1 LTWRKVNTSL
11 ISRLRP
17 HVAATTTLLSLG
29 VGALIFLW
37 FGWRAVRF
45 PYPLDYGEGPLLE
58 QALRIARGEGI
69 YLKPGNSPPWTVSN
83 YPPVYVLLE
92 APLTVLFGPAY
103 WYGRLISWLATVA
116 SALLAGSLVRT
127 LTADRL
133 ASTISA
139 LILPVVPFIGSWSM
153 LARIDTLALALSLAG
168 LLCVVRWPHRILA
181 VLTSALLLTAA
192 VYTRQSYGLAAPL
205 AAVVWLFGGYRRHAL
220 FLIAGMATLGSSLA
234 ILLNAFS
241 DGGFLFNIVTANVN
255 DFQWQLVILHL
266 RQTVLDMP
274 ILVVVGALSVCVSGR
289 FTSGAWR
296 LIVPY
301 SIAATLTGLTI
312 GKVGSNV
319 NYLLE
324 MGAALSI
331 AVGLLIAW
339 LRPRPV
345 MRQILLLVL
354 AVQVALML
362 PPSGPRAAALHRM
375 EDRDTTEALMQVLA
389 EVQGPV
395 LADEAMGL
403 LPLNGKSIE
412 LQPFEMTQL
421 VRAGVWNQS
430 FLLEAIDE
438 KRYDAILISRSPS
451 IQDRWTPKMLEHIE
465 AAYEPRMKL
474 RRTTLYEPRRG

>member
-1 LTWRKVNTSL
+1 M
-11 ISRLRP
+11 
-17 HVAATTTLLSLG
+17 
-29 VGALIFLW
+29 
-37 FGWRAVRF
+37 
-45 PYPLDYGEGPLLE
+45 LE
-58 QALRIARGEGI
+58 QALHIAGGEGI
-69 YLKPGNSPPWTVSN
+69 YLRPGDSPPWTVSN
-83 YPPVYVLLE
+83 YPPLYVLLE

-116 SALLAGSLVRT
+116 CAVLAGLLVRT
-127 LTADRL
+127 LTADWL
-133 ASTISA
+133 ASTITA

-181 VLTSALLLTAA
+181 VLASALLLTAA
-192 VYTRQSYGLAAPL
+192 IYTRQSYGLAAPL

-220 FLIAGMATLGSSLA
+220 LLVGAMATLGSSLA
-234 ILLNAFS
+234 ILLNAVS
-241 DGGFLFNIVTANVN
+241 DGGFFFNIVTANVN
-255 DFQWQLVILHL
+255 DFQWQLVSLHL
-266 RQTVLDMP
+266 GQAVVSMP
-274 ILVVVGALSVCVSGR
+274 VLVVVGALSVCVSGR
-289 FTSGAWR
+289 FASGAWR
-296 LIVPY
+296 VIVPY
-301 SIAATLTGLTI
+301 SIAATLTGLTV

-319 NYLLE
+319 NYLIE

-362 PPSGPRAAALHRM
+362 PPSGPRAAALQRM
-375 EDRDTTEALMQVLA
+375 EDRDTTDALMHVLA

-395 LADEAMGL
+395 LADDAMGL

-421 VRAGVWNQS
+421 VRAGVWDQS
-430 FLLEAIDE
+430 PLLEAIDE
-438 KRYDAILISRSPS
+438 ERYAAILITRSPS
-451 IQDRWTPKMLEHIE
+451 LQDRWTPQMLEHIE
-465 AAYEPRMKL
+465 AGYEPRMKL
-474 RRTTLYEPRRG
+474 RRTTIYEPRRG

>member
-1 LTWRKVNTSL
+1 MNTSL

-17 HVAATTTLLSLG
+17 HVAATATLLSLG
-29 VGALIFLW
+29 VGALVFIW
-37 FGWRAVRF
+37 CGWLAVRF

-58 QALRIARGEGI
+58 QALRIAGGEGI
-69 YLKPGNSPPWTVSN
+69 YLKPGDSPPWTVSN
-83 YPPVYVLLE
+83 YPPLYVLLE

-116 SALLAGSLVRT
+116 CAVLAGLLVRT
-127 LTADRL
+127 LTADWL
-133 ASTISA
+133 ASTITA

-181 VLTSALLLTAA
+181 VLASVLLLTAA

-220 FLIAGMATLGSSLA
+220 LLIGGMATLGSSLA
-234 ILLNAFS
+234 ILLNAVS
-241 DGGFLFNIVTANVN
+241 DGGFFFNIVTANVN
-255 DFQWQLVILHL
+255 DFQWQLVSLHL
-266 RQTVLDMP
+266 GQAVVSMP
-274 ILVVVGALSVCVSGR
+274 VLVVFGALSVCVSGR
-289 FTSGAWR
+289 FASGAWR
-296 LIVPY
+296 VIVPY
-301 SIAATLTGLTI
+301 SIAATLTGLTV

-319 NYLLE
+319 NYLIE

-362 PPSGPRAAALHRM
+362 PPSGPRAAALERM
-375 EDRDTTEALMQVLA
+375 EDRDTTEALMHVLA
-389 EVQGPV
+389 EAQGPV
-395 LADEAMGL
+395 LADDAMGL

-421 VRAGVWNQS
+421 VRAGVWDQS
-430 FLLEAIDE
+430 PLLEAIDE
-438 KRYDAILISRSPS
+438 KRYAAILIYSLARSTRPLDS
-451 IQDRWTPKMLEHIE
+451 ANARAH
-465 AAYEPRMKL
+465 
-474 RRTTLYEPRRG
+474 